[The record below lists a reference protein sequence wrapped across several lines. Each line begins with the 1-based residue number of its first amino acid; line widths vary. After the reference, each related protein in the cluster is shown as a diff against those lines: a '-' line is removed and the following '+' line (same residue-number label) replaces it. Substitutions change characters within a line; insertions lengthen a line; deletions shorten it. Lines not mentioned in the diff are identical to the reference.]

1 MAINSFGLKGN
12 TLTGEMMTVDDSTSI
27 EKNLWKQKILKDYND
42 WKRTSETYTQQT
54 CALLVQKQF

>member
-12 TLTGEMMTVDDSTSI
+12 TLTGEMLTVDDSTSI

-42 WKRTSETYTQQT
+42 WKRTETYTQQT

>member
-1 MAINSFGLKGN
+1 
-12 TLTGEMMTVDDSTSI
+12 MTVDDSTSI